1 MSPSKLPATQRTD
14 SFPDLAA
21 TVWWVSLTEC
31 ALTRFY
37 SYNQSLWHKS
47 LYFNK
52 AGSVIGN
59 VLGGKDDRR
68 FIRDK
73 DGKKPSSSE
82 EPMNRKHFWDCNQ
95 ETASLIDTTSQA
107 SCRAQDFEHRLC
119 HLYIVTP
126 VTSSIKWP
134 TRSVTGLNCDVL
146 YIMISAHLPGEAKA
160 MLHTFKRL
168 VFSLKLFF
176 IWQWNSGEKSHVVF
190 YHKLPFSIGSLGR
203 IRTEAVFPRTTV
215 H

>member
-1 MSPSKLPATQRTD
+1 MSPSKLPATHRTD

-37 SYNQSLWHKS
+37 SYNQSLRHKS

-59 VLGGKDDRR
+59 VSGGKDDRR
-68 FIRDK
+68 FITDK

-168 VFSLKLFF
+168 GFFS
-176 IWQWNSGEKSHVVF
+176 
-190 YHKLPFSIGSLGR
+190 
-203 IRTEAVFPRTTV
+203 
-215 H
+215 